1 MPVVKVEGLRKVYGE
16 GHLAVLAL
24 DGIDLEVE
32 RGELLALLGPS
43 GSGKSTMLL
52 CIGLIVEPTSGRIS
66 IGDRVVYADGVTHV
80 NPREFRRQKVGFV
93 FQSHNLIPFLSARDN
108 VAIAVELNGGG
119 ARRARAR
126 ATELLEFLDLAN
138 RADATP
144 DQLSGGE
151 QQRVAIA
158 RALANEPP
166 LIFADEP
173 TASLDTE
180 RGFVVM
186 GLLRKIAKE
195 REAAVIVVTHDE
207 RMIAGFD
214 TVRRMRDGRF
224 VDGVVAAAEH

>member
-144 DQLSGGE
+144 DRLSGGE

-224 VDGVVAAAEH
+224 VDGAVAAAEP